1 MSKVNSEFCR
11 PRLALN
17 ALTND
22 YPGIGKLVDGM
33 REVYA
38 NINESWS
45 DQCFVPIATM
55 NTLTDLLSRKTGLPK
70 GSVNPSWEA
79 ARISALMAWRTTQGI
94 YRIDKDVHTA
104 LVETPLSDDIPVEVL
119 KRLPE
124 WCIYIETPNLVVEK
138 IQIHGVWVH
147 LDTFGGKDVDDLRVW
162 VDCEMPFPIL
172 LELKTGNIAENLNR
186 RLNYQHDESNNVTGV
201 TRADFV
207 NFVLDIL
214 KAIVP
219 LVLYIC
225 TQTDEIGDGKR
236 SPFKPLPKR
245 IKGGSVRLFPPDK
258 ITSWDVGVR
267 MGAAIRSARQS
278 QAHGVGHDSLRNAP
292 RAHIRRAHWHTS
304 RIGPRKLADGTI
316 INAQS
321 RDFVVRWQPPIA
333 VNVADIADLPATIRP
348 VH

>member
-1 MSKVNSEFCR
+1 MSKVNSEPCR
-11 PRLALN
+11 PRLALD
-17 ALTND
+17 ALSKD
-22 YPGIGKLVDGM
+22 YPGIGKLIDGM

-38 NINESWS
+38 NMNQSWS
-45 DQCFVPIATM
+45 DQCFVPIAIM

-70 GSVNPSWEA
+70 GAENPSWEA

-94 YRIDKDVHTA
+94 YRIDKEVHTA

-124 WCIYIETPNLVVEK
+124 WCIYIETPNLVLEK
-138 IQIHGVWVH
+138 IEIHGVWVH
-147 LDTFGGKDVDDLRVW
+147 LDTFGGKDVEDLRIW

-172 LELKTGNIAENLNR
+172 LELRAGSIVGNLNR
-186 RLNYQHDESNNVTGV
+186 RLIHQHYGSNSLTGV
-201 TRADFV
+201 SREDCV
-207 NFVLDIL
+207 NFVLNLL

-225 TQTDEIGDGKR
+225 TQADEIGDGTR
-236 SPFKPLPKR
+236 APSKPMPKR
-245 IKGGSVRLFPPDK
+245 IKGGSVRHFPPDK

-278 QAHGVGHDSLRNAP
+278 ETHGAGRDSLRNAP

-304 RIGPRKLADGTI
+304 RIGPRKLADGTS
-316 INAQS
+316 INAQA

-333 VNVADIADLPATIRP
+333 VNVVDVADLPATIRP